1 MPKLPWTLPSLVT
14 LIEVFPLEIRL
25 KPTLWIAF
33 RGAQL
38 NLKPA
43 AFPNR
48 YFDRTLVG
56 LTLITAPPRNRAPGS
71 SLEALLT
78 RSLSQALLDTM
89 ALTCSTGSPR
99 LSLVY
104 RTEL

>member
-1 MPKLPWTLPSLVT
+1 MT
-14 LIEVFPLEIRL
+14 LIEVFPLKIRL
-25 KPTLWIAF
+25 KPTLWTAF

-48 YFDRTLVG
+48 YFARTLVG
-56 LTLITAPPRNRAPGS
+56 PTLITALPRNRAPGS
-71 SLEALLT
+71 SLDALLI
-78 RSLSQALLDTM
+78 RSLSQALLDTI

-104 RTEL
+104 RTDL